1 MLPFRQ
7 QTKTRTSGQDIV
19 WAGASDTQF
28 GLNLTG
34 FVIRHPLS
42 SFIRHPPSSV
52 NRHPSF
58 VIHLLTSVILCF
70 PSSSAILPHHPSSV
84 ILCHLSSII
93 CHPSSIIS
101 HPSSSVI
108 HHPLSSIILVILR
121 HPLFVFCH
129 PCLSSFILHPSSVPD
144 THFLSLMGGFQLTF
158 MTQLEKVIIF
168 RHKHTHRGPN

>member
-1 MLPFRQ
+1 MSLFGW
-7 QTKTRTSGQDIV
+7 QTKTRSSGQDIV
-19 WAGASDTQF
+19 GGCLRRSAWIGPDRHCHPSPVILLHPSSSVFCQLSSVIRYSSSD
-28 GLNLTG
+28 
-34 FVIRHPLS
+34 IRHPLS
-42 SFIRHPPSSV
+42 
-52 NRHPSF
+52 
-58 VIHLLTSVILCF
+58 SVILCF

-129 PCLSSFILHPSSVPD
+129 PCLSSFILHPSSVTD
-144 THFLSLMGGFQLTF
+144 THFFITHGGVPTDIHD
-158 MTQLEKVIIF
+158 TA
-168 RHKHTHRGPN
+168 